1 MQLRICYQIKSLI
14 FLFQITN
21 LKLENC
27 LIYEILKSSGCCA
40 SQGPSST
47 NGSRQVSNNS
57 VPCPRALEC
66 SYSSVYFCIL
76 KVYIKNLNF
85 FILN

>member
-57 VPCPRALEC
+57 VPSPRELEC
-66 SYSSVYFCIL
+66 WYSSVYFCIL